1 MALGNV
7 EEESLAKL
15 RKLLEAEP
23 GLEAPTDPA
32 DLLRFL
38 RLRKYDVDAS
48 LEHLKKYCAIR
59 ASAPKMFE
67 GLSEPDQLREL
78 TQDIVT
84 VLPQKNLH
92 GRVVILGKYGKWKP
106 SKVNQIKLVQ
116 AMVLCLEYV
125 SRDPAAQ
132 ISGISWVADFEGWS
146 LGNMRFVELR
156 TTRNFMHYLQNC
168 VPVLLSEAHVLRQPA
183 AFDVLYAILRPFVN
197 HEILS
202 KVRFHGK
209 NMQGLHADVPPNT
222 IPEEYGG
229 TASHKDLEVSWTRMC
244 QSYMTDNS

>member
-38 RLRKYDVDAS
+38 RLHKYDVAAS

-59 ASAPKMFE
+59 ASAPKIFE
-67 GLSEPDQLREL
+67 GLSEPEKLREL

-84 VLPQKNLH
+84 VLPQKNVH

-106 SKVNQIKLVQ
+106 SKVNQVKLVQ
-116 AMVLCLEYV
+116 ALVLCLEYV

-183 AFDVLYAILRPFVN
+183 AFDVLYTILRPFVN

-202 KVRFHGK
+202 KRSCLGDG
-209 NMQGLHADVPPNT
+209 NA
-222 IPEEYGG
+222 
-229 TASHKDLEVSWTRMC
+229 RR
-244 QSYMTDNS
+244 